1 MSASLNVR
9 AIKRATPGVV
19 LGLALVVSSVS
30 PSAVAAAGVV
40 SKYVFAPSPVAPTST
55 LAAGATVAVTVSA
68 RDATNLLVP
77 GATIFLALSQ
87 TTGGGTAA
95 VGATALTA
103 TPVAFV
109 ATTGQITVSYHAPA
123 VLPMG
128 GKDILKAQNTKTAA
142 TITATDIYS
151 FARASRFT
159 FAPSPI
165 APPGTLS
172 ANGTVAVTV
181 TALNSS
187 SVAVA
192 GDGIYLSFTPAAG
205 GGHAAVG
212 LTALTTTPVKFVAN
226 ATGQVVVTYTL
237 PATLP
242 ATGIDLLVAADSSK
256 NATIS
261 KSDAYSFAG
270 PTAYAFSPNPIA
282 ATATLAANAT
292 RTVTLTATDATLH
305 PVSGARIYLSF
316 TQTTA
321 GGTAWVVSKQLS
333 ITMNPF
339 LTNSAGHITITYKA
353 SATPPATG
361 TDTIHASNLRSGA
374 TLTASDAYTY

>member
-1 MSASLNVR
+1 MWIA
-9 AIKRATPGVV
+9 
-19 LGLALVVSSVS
+19 ALLVT
-30 PSAVAAAGVV
+30 A
-40 SKYVFAPSPVAPTST
+40 YVAPTALGWSFHDEV
-55 LAAGATVAVTVSA
+55 LVT
-68 RDATNLLVP
+68 
-77 GATIFLALSQ
+77 GHLS
-87 TTGGGTAA
+87 
-95 VGATALTA
+95 
-103 TPVAFV
+103 
-109 ATTGQITVSYHAPA
+109 ITSE
-123 VLPMG
+123 
-128 GKDILKAQNTKTAA
+128 IE
-142 TITATDIYS
+142 
-151 FARASRFT
+151 
-159 FAPSPI
+159 
-165 APPGTLS
+165 
-172 ANGTVAVTV
+172 NGT
-181 TALNSS
+181 
-187 SVAVA
+187 
-192 GDGIYLSFTPAAG
+192 YPPRHLSFPELELRYHYG
-205 GGHAAVG
+205 
-212 LTALTTTPVKFVAN
+212 F
-226 ATGQVVVTYTL
+226 
-237 PATLP
+237 
-242 ATGIDLLVAADSSK
+242 DLLVAADSSK

-321 GGTAWVVSKQLS
+321 GGTAWVGSKQLS